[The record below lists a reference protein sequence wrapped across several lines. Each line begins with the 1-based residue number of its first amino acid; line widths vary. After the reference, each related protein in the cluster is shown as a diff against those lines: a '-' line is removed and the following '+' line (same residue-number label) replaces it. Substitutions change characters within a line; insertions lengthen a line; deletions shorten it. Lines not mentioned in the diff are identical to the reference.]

1 MKNTTVDFSKYGK
14 DFQETLAQVI
24 LEERPFADQM
34 EEVLD
39 TNFFELKYLR
49 IFVEKVF
56 DYRKRYE
63 THPSKKALN
72 SIFSTE
78 LLEENETVQKQVRN
92 FLTNTYIKEVQD
104 NQYVKES
111 ALDFCKK
118 QKLKSALLKSVKLI
132 KDSSYDEVENLIV
145 DALKL
150 GSDGDYGHDFKRDFE
165 IRYQPR
171 TRNPVTTGWDVVND
185 SLKGGLGSGE
195 LGVVIAP
202 TGAGK
207 SHVLAH
213 LGASA
218 LLEGKNVVHYTLE
231 MSEERTGQR
240 YDSRISGVH
249 LGELFN
255 RKEDVYEACLDVP
268 GELIIKEYP
277 TKSASVNTLRNH
289 LEKLKSRDKEID
301 MILVDYADLLAPTE
315 KFRERRNEL
324 ESIYEHL
331 RGLAQKYECPLWT
344 ASQTNRSGLNEE
356 VITIES
362 ISEAFNKC
370 FVADFIFSLSRT
382 KDDKLANTGRFFIAK
397 NRNGPDG
404 IIYPIFMDP
413 GTVTI
418 KVKDSTGETIVTA
431 NKVIKEEEDKR
442 VLSNAAKLY
451 KDMKKEK

>member
-14 DFQETLAQVI
+14 DFQETLAQII

-49 IFVEKVF
+49 IFIEKVF
-56 DYRKRYE
+56 DYRKKYE

-72 SIFSTE
+72 SILSTE
-78 LLEENETVQKQVRN
+78 MSDENETVQKQVRN

-104 NQYVKES
+104 NQYVRES

-150 GSDGDYGHDFKRDFE
+150 GTDNDYGHDFKRDFE
-165 IRYQPR
+165 IRYLPR
-171 TRNPVTTGWDVVND
+171 TRNPITTGWDVVD
-185 SLKGGLGSGE
+185 GTLRGGLGAGE

-231 MSEERTGQR
+231 STRQR
-240 YDSRISGVH
+240 ALQS
-249 LGELFN
+249 
-255 RKEDVYEACLDVP
+255 
-268 GELIIKEYP
+268 
-277 TKSASVNTLRNH
+277 
-289 LEKLKSRDKEID
+289 
-301 MILVDYADLLAPTE
+301 IL
-315 KFRERRNEL
+315 
-324 ESIYEHL
+324 
-331 RGLAQKYECPLWT
+331 
-344 ASQTNRSGLNEE
+344 
-356 VITIES
+356 
-362 ISEAFNKC
+362 
-370 FVADFIFSLSRT
+370 
-382 KDDKLANTGRFFIAK
+382 
-397 NRNGPDG
+397 
-404 IIYPIFMDP
+404 
-413 GTVTI
+413 
-418 KVKDSTGETIVTA
+418 
-431 NKVIKEEEDKR
+431 
-442 VLSNAAKLY
+442 
-451 KDMKKEK
+451 

>member
-24 LEERPFADQM
+24 L
-34 EEVLD
+34 
-39 TNFFELKYLR
+39 
-49 IFVEKVF
+49 
-56 DYRKRYE
+56 
-63 THPSKKALN
+63 
-72 SIFSTE
+72 
-78 LLEENETVQKQVRN
+78 ETVQKQVRN

-150 GSDGDYGHDFKRDFE
+150 GTDGDYGHDFKRDFE

-171 TRNPVTTGWDVVND
+171 TRNPITTGWDVVND
-185 SLKGGLGSGE
+185 TLKGGLGSGE

-289 LEKLKSRDKEID
+289 LEKLKSRDKKID

-356 VITIES
+356 VITMEA

-382 KDDKLANTGRFFIAK
+382 KDDKLANTGRLFNYISDFYGS
-397 NRNGPDG
+397 RNCHH
-404 IIYPIFMDP
+404 
-413 GTVTI
+413 
-418 KVKDSTGETIVTA
+418 KSE
-431 NKVIKEEEDKR
+431 R
-442 VLSNAAKLY
+442 LQR
-451 KDMKKEK
+451 

>member
-1 MKNTTVDFSKYGK
+1 
-14 DFQETLAQVI
+14 
-24 LEERPFADQM
+24 M

-49 IFVEKVF
+49 IFVDKVF

-150 GSDGDYGHDFKRDFE
+150 GTDGDYGHDFKRDFE

-171 TRNPVTTGWDVVND
+171 TRNPITTGWDVVND
-185 SLKGGLGSGE
+185 TLKGGLGSGE

-289 LEKLKSRDKEID
+289 LEKLKSRDKKID

-356 VITIES
+356 VITMEA

-382 KDDKLANTGRFFIAK
+382 KDDKLANTGRLFNYISDFYGS
-397 NRNGPDG
+397 RNCHH
-404 IIYPIFMDP
+404 
-413 GTVTI
+413 
-418 KVKDSTGETIVTA
+418 KSE
-431 NKVIKEEEDKR
+431 R
-442 VLSNAAKLY
+442 LQR
-451 KDMKKEK
+451 

>member
-49 IFVEKVF
+49 IFVDKVF

-150 GSDGDYGHDFKRDFE
+150 GTDGDYGHDFKRDFE
-165 IRYQPR
+165 VRYQPR
-171 TRNPVTTGWDVVND
+171 TRNPITTGWDVVND
-185 SLKGGLGSGE
+185 TLKGGLGSGE

-289 LEKLKSRDKEID
+289 LEKLKSRDKKID

-356 VITIES
+356 VITMEA

-382 KDDKLANTGRFFIAK
+382 KDDKLANTGRLFIAK

-418 KVKDSTGETIVTA
+418 KVKDSSGETIVTA
-431 NKVIKEEEDKR
+431 NKVIKEQEDKR
-442 VLSNAAKLY
+442 VLTNAAKLY